1 VTVQPDENRSSD
13 PAIDSLLSG
22 YSPGVREL
30 ALRAC
35 ELARSVLP
43 DAVVKVHP
51 GWKNIFFSTG
61 PRMSDGVLAVVP
73 HSTRINI
80 QLFGAGLDDPAGL
93 LEGTGRMGRHVKV
106 ASLDLLE
113 SPALRDLLVAAVAH
127 KALPPEEAAA
137 KAGPPVAGYRAY
149 ASKTV
154 GAPVEAL
161 FAAWTDDDTRRRWLG
176 DHPVNIRG
184 TTPNKSL
191 RARWADMPLDVRFE
205 SKGDAK
211 SSVTVDQRGIATE
224 EEAATMKAAWGSA
237 LESLKRLLA

>member
-1 VTVQPDENRSSD
+1 MTIDE
-13 PAIDSLLSG
+13 LLAG
-22 YSPGVREL
+22 YSPEVREL

-35 ELARSVLP
+35 DLARSVVP

-93 LEGTGRMGRHVKV
+93 LEGTGKAGRHIKV
-106 ASLDLLE
+106 SSLDLLE

-137 KAGPPVAGYRAY
+137 KAGPPVSGYRAY

-154 GAPVEAL
+154 SAPVEAL

-176 DHPVNIRG
+176 GHPVTLRG
-184 TTPNKSL
+184 ATPNKSL

-211 SSVTVDQRGIATE
+211 STVTIDHRGIASE
-224 EEAATMKAAWGSA
+224 EEAATIKAAWGAA
-237 LESLKRLLA
+237 LESLKSVLT

>member
-1 VTVQPDENRSSD
+1 MTVDE
-13 PAIDSLLSG
+13 LLAG
-22 YSPGVREL
+22 YSPEVREL

-35 ELARSVLP
+35 DLARSVLP
-43 DAVVKVHP
+43 HAVVKVHP

-93 LEGTGRMGRHVKV
+93 LEGTGKAGRHIKI

-127 KALPPEEAAA
+127 KALPPALAAA
-137 KAGPPVAGYRAY
+137 KAGPPVSGYRAY

-154 GAPVEAL
+154 NAPVETL
-161 FAAWTDDDTRRRWLG
+161 IAAWTDDDTRRRWLG
-176 DHPVNIRG
+176 GHPVTIRG

-205 SKGDAK
+205 AKGESK
-211 SSVTVDQRGIATE
+211 SSVTIDQRGIATE
-224 EEAATMKAAWGSA
+224 EEAAELKAAWGAA
-237 LESLKRLLA
+237 LESLKRLLAQ